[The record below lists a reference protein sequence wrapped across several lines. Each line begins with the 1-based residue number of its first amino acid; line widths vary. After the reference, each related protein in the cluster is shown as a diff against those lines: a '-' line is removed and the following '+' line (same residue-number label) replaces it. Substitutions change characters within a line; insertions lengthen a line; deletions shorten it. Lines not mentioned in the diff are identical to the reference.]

1 LAEAIAHNEFKV
13 ITKGLEADK
22 SPKLKINDRFL
33 KRGHLPIVQKVHQDQ
48 KKEQLRRYKI

>member
-33 KRGHLPIVQKVHQDQ
+33 KRGNLPIVQKVHQDQ